1 MNPEQVS
8 QIVETIKTLNLN
20 VDSQTASE
28 IVKTIMPYLY
38 LLAIKELV
46 LTLIGWTAFVIA
58 VVFVTKAIFKHKQN
72 V

>member
-1 MNPEQVS
+1 MNTEQIN

-20 VDSQTASE
+20 LDSQTASE

-38 LLAIKELV
+38 LLAAKEIV
-46 LTLIGWTAFVIA
+46 LTLIGWTAFIITVVVI
-58 VVFVTKAIFKHKQN
+58 TKAIFKHKQN